1 MHDHSSSEE
10 SKSKPRSSSRRFPIG
25 AEVDAGGVSFRV
37 WAPAR
42 ERCFL
47 VIEGNSEHKMT
58 AEDGGY
64 FCLYLPG
71 LDVGTRYQFH
81 FGDADDLLAD
91 PASRFQPDGPS
102 GPSVVV
108 DPARYQWSDYD
119 WQGMP
124 AFGAALY
131 EMHIGTFTRE
141 GTFAAAREKLERL
154 RALGINCLEVMPINE
169 FEGEFGWGYDGT
181 LLYAPT
187 RLYGTPDDVHA
198 FVDEAH
204 RIGIGV
210 ILDVVYNH
218 FGVGERFSEFTP
230 DYFTE
235 RYSNEWGKAINFDG
249 PNSHGVREYIA
260 KNAAYWIDEFHFDG
274 LRIDATQALF
284 DSSHEHIVT
293 VIAREARAAAG
304 QRQIYLVS
312 ENEPQQSEMVRPES
326 AGGHGLNALW
336 NDDFHR
342 SATVALTGRN
352 EAYYHDHRGTA
363 QELVSAAKYGC
374 LFQGQRYDWQ
384 DKPRGTAGLDL
395 KPWNFV
401 HFLQNHDQVANSG
414 TGARIGHL
422 TSPARLR
429 AMTALQLLGP
439 QTPMLFQGQEFG
451 ASSPFYYF
459 ADHAGEI
466 ADMVRQGRRS
476 FLSQFPNL
484 RDEELIRQMA
494 DPCARTTFEKVK
506 LDWAEWERNAAVV
519 LLHRD
524 LLNLRQTNKAFS
536 RQACARDGQMDGNVL
551 SSSAFLLRFFAEKP
565 SDERILLINFGN
577 DLVIDSLPD
586 PLFAPPEAHQW
597 HLSWSSED
605 AAYGGSGR
613 RPYDFWKRWVL
624 NGDIALVV
632 APFKLQNR
640 QNVSAMP
647 IEDWQAGILRAGDP
661 ST

>member
-1 MHDHSSSEE
+1 MHDHSSSE
-10 SKSKPRSSSRRFPIG
+10 KSETMRPRSRRRLPIG
-25 AEVDAGGVSFRV
+25 AEVDAGGVSFRL

-47 VIEGNSEHKMT
+47 VIEGNSQHQMT

-64 FCLYLPG
+64 FCLHLPG
-71 LDVGTRYQFH
+71 LDAGTRYQFH

-187 RLYGTPDDVHA
+187 RLYGAPDDVRA

-230 DYFTE
+230 DYLTE

-284 DSSHEHIVT
+284 DASREHIVT
-293 VIAREARAAAG
+293 VIVREARAAAG

-312 ENEPQQSEMVRPES
+312 ENEPQQTDMVRP
-326 AGGHGLNALW
+326 ADVGGHGLDALW

-352 EAYYHDHRGTA
+352 EAYFHDHRGTA

-384 DKPRGTAGLDL
+384 DRSRGTAGLDL

-414 TGARIGHL
+414 TGARIGQI

-429 AMTALQLLGP
+429 ALTALQLLGP

-451 ASSPFYYF
+451 SSSPFYYF
-459 ADHAGEI
+459 ADHQGEI
-466 ADMVRQGRRS
+466 ADIVRQGRRS
-476 FLSQFPNL
+476 FISQFPNL
-484 RDEELIRQMA
+484 RDEELIRQLA

-506 LDWAEWERNAAVV
+506 LDWAEWERNAALV

-536 RQACARDGQMDGNVL
+536 RQACARDGQMDGNIL
-551 SSSAFLLRFFAEKP
+551 SSSAFLLRFFAGKP

-613 RPYDFWKRWVL
+613 RPCDFRKRWVL
-624 NGDIALVV
+624 NGDIALVL
-632 APFKLQNR
+632 APLKLQNR
-640 QNVSAMP
+640 QNASAMP

-661 ST
+661 GT

>member
-1 MHDHSSSEE
+1 MRDNPSSENL
-10 SKSKPRSSSRRFPIG
+10 KSMPPGSGRRLPIG
-25 AEVDAGGVSFRV
+25 AEVDAEGVSFRI

-42 ERCFL
+42 KRCFL
-47 VIEGNSEHKMT
+47 VIDDVEYEMT

-64 FCLYLPG
+64 FHLYLVG
-71 LDVGTRYQFH
+71 HAAGTRYRFH
-81 FGDADDLLAD
+81 FGDATDLLAD

-108 DPARYQWSDYD
+108 DPGRYQWNDRD
-119 WQGMP
+119 WRGIRP
-124 AFGAALY
+124 IGVVLY

-141 GTFAAAREKLERL
+141 GTFVAAKEKLAKL
-154 RALGINCLEVMPINE
+154 RAIGINCLEIMPINE

-187 RLYGTPDDVHA
+187 RLYGTPDDVRA
-198 FVDEAH
+198 FIDEAH

-218 FGVGERFSEFTP
+218 FGHGERFCELTP

-235 RYSNEWGKAINFDG
+235 RYSNEWGKSINFDG
-249 PNSHGVREYIA
+249 PNSHGVREYVA
-260 KNAAYWIDEFHFDG
+260 KNAAYWIDEYHFDG

-284 DSSHEHIVT
+284 DSSLEHIVT

-312 ENEPQQSEMVRPES
+312 ENEPQQTDMVRP
-326 AGGHGLNALW
+326 AATGGHGLDALW

-352 EAYYHDHRGTA
+352 EGYYHDHRGTA
-363 QELVSAAKYGC
+363 QEFVSAAKYGC

-384 DKPRGTAGLDL
+384 DQPRGTAGLDL

-401 HFLQNHDQVANSG
+401 HFLQNHDQIANSG
-414 TGARIGHL
+414 TGARIGHI

-429 AMTALQLLGP
+429 ALTALQLLGP

-451 ASSPFYYF
+451 ASSPFCYF
-459 ADHAGEI
+459 ADHDGEF
-466 ADMVRQGRRS
+466 ADTVRQGRRD
-476 FLSQFPNL
+476 FVSQFPNL
-484 RDEELIRQMA
+484 RDKRLIIQMA
-494 DPCARTTFEKVK
+494 DPCARETFDSAK
-506 LDWAEWERNAAVV
+506 LDWAECENNAAVV

-524 LLNLRQTNKAFS
+524 LLKLRQTHKAFS
-536 RQACARDGQMDGNVL
+536 RQACARDGQIDGSVL
-551 SSSAFLLRFFAEKP
+551 SSSAFLLRFFAEQQ
-565 SDERILLINFGN
+565 SDERLLLINFGK

-586 PLFAPPEAHQW
+586 PLFAPPQGQQW
-597 HLSWSSED
+597 RLCWSSED
-605 AAYGGSGR
+605 ASYGGSGR
-613 RPYDFWKRWVL
+613 RPYDFQKRWVL
-624 NGDIALVV
+624 NGDIALVLASV
-632 APFKLQNR
+632 KVSNR
-640 QNVSAMP
+640 RPASPCPTN
-647 IEDWQAGILRAGDP
+647 DR
-661 ST
+661 

>member
-1 MHDHSSSEE
+1 MHDHSSSE
-10 SKSKPRSSSRRFPIG
+10 KSETMRPRSRRRLPIG
-25 AEVDAGGVSFRV
+25 AEVDAGGVSFRL

-47 VIEGNSEHKMT
+47 VIEGNSQHQMT

-64 FCLYLPG
+64 FCLHLPG
-71 LDVGTRYQFH
+71 LDAGTRYQFH

-91 PASRFQPDGPS
+91 PASHFQPDGPS

-108 DPARYQWSDYD
+108 DPARYQWSDHD

-154 RALGINCLEVMPINE
+154 RAIGINCLEVMPINE

-187 RLYGTPDDVHA
+187 RLYGTPDDVRG

-218 FGVGERFSEFTP
+218 FGKGERFCEFTP

-235 RYSNEWGKAINFDG
+235 RYSNEWGKSINFDG
-249 PNSHGVREYIA
+249 PNSRGVREYVA

-284 DSSHEHIVT
+284 DSSHEHIIT

-312 ENEPQQSEMVRPES
+312 ENEPQQTNMVRP
-326 AGGHGLNALW
+326 ADVGGHGLDALW

-342 SATVALTGRN
+342 SATVALTGRS

-414 TGARIGHL
+414 TGARIGQI
-422 TSPARLR
+422 TPPARLR
-429 AMTALQLLGP
+429 ALTALQLLGP

-451 ASSPFYYF
+451 SSSPFYYF
-459 ADHAGEI
+459 ADHQGEI
-466 ADMVRQGRRS
+466 ADIVRQGRRS
-476 FLSQFPNL
+476 FISQFPNL
-484 RDEELIRQMA
+484 RDEELIRQLA

-506 LDWAEWERNAAVV
+506 LDWAEWERNAALV

-536 RQACARDGQMDGNVL
+536 RQACARDGQMDGNIL
-551 SSSAFLLRFFAEKP
+551 SSSAFLLRFFAGKP

-613 RPYDFWKRWVL
+613 RPCDFRKRWVL
-624 NGDIALVV
+624 NGDIALVL
-632 APFKLQNR
+632 APLKLQNR
-640 QNVSAMP
+640 QNASAMP

-661 ST
+661 GT